1 MSIIDLHVVQIDQSE
16 LQAHGPR
23 IQRQIESIID
33 EVGTRSGGL
42 PVLVGTV
49 ESFVYKRFL
58 KSPIPVKFFPHE
70 SSFEKSAKLYVEAQ
84 EFAQQLVTKVGESH
98 LFTGINLFDTI
109 LFDLTGLFHT
119 ILRINELVQ
128 AKAGEPGI
136 LILLT
141 GLKLFPRRS
150 GDSVLPVKELIR
162 ISSRKQKI
170 RKMIMY
176 AFRTFLGACRG
187 ARRAVAGKT
196 VTRPTDVQVP
206 LPGSGRKR
214 ILFVA
219 IDTGR
224 VDVTAEPL
232 SFILAEL
239 KNHSDLDPL
248 VAVDN
253 SFTQRYLEERGFGSL
268 RFVKFESWEG
278 HVHWLRSRAMFRK
291 AALQMIKQFSPT
303 TLQWLMLSVFINRY
317 LTLRTPSE
325 IYSRIVWLSGLFD
338 GFRPDAVV
346 ILPVYPHVGMIAA
359 RLARIRG
366 IPTLTSVLT
375 WPYGVRPKPGNA
387 MYAAGFADVTDFIAL
402 PGEDSKRAFVASGLN
417 PDRLILVGNPKFDA
431 IVNARMAEDRS
442 IVYKLF
448 GGSGTGQIFLVV
460 TYLIAPGSREW
471 VHALVRQLKKLE
483 PHTFK
488 LVIKPHPD
496 EGPEGYEQILR
507 EEELGQAIVS
517 RGMSLYTLLDACDI
531 VFTTVSTAG
540 SEAILFNKPLISI
553 NLSGSDFAVR
563 YDQEGVA
570 LLVKREEDI
579 LPAIDTVLNDDKV
592 KRELATARK
601 RFQEL
606 YAYKL
611 DGRSS
616 ERFVE
621 AISHMANH
629 EQNQHAGSPSWEKS
643 LHDSSL

>member
-1 MSIIDLHVVQIDQSE
+1 MNLRVVQIDQSE

-23 IQRQIESIID
+23 IQRHIESIVD
-33 EVGTRSGGL
+33 DVGARSGGL

-49 ESFVYKRFL
+49 ESFVYKHLL
-58 KSPIPVKFFPHE
+58 KSPIPIRFFPHE
-70 SSFEKSAKLYVEAQ
+70 SSFETSAKLYVEAQ
-84 EFAQQLVTKVGESH
+84 EFAQQLVAKVGEGH
-98 LFTGINLFDTI
+98 LFNGINLFDPI
-109 LFDLTGLFHT
+109 LFDLTWSFHT
-119 ILRINELVQ
+119 ILRINGLVQ
-128 AKAGEPGI
+128 SKAGEPGI

-141 GLKLFPRRS
+141 GLRLFPRRR

-162 ISSRKQKI
+162 LSSWKQKI
-170 RKMIMY
+170 RKIIMY
-176 AFRTFLGACRG
+176 AFRTFLGASRG
-187 ARRAVAGKT
+187 ARRAVQTAI
-196 VTRPTDVQVP
+196 RPIEAQVP
-206 LPGSGRKR
+206 PPGTGRKR

-219 IDTGR
+219 IETGR
-224 VDVTAEPL
+224 VDVSAEPL

-239 KNHSDLDPL
+239 KKHSDLDSL

-253 SFTQRYLEERGFGSL
+253 SFTQRYLKERGFGSL
-268 RFVKFESWEG
+268 RFAKFESWEG
-278 HVHWLRSRAMFRK
+278 HVHWLRSRTVFRK
-291 AALQMIKQFSPT
+291 AALQMIKQFSPNT
-303 TLQWLMLSVFINRY
+303 PQWLMLSVFINRY

-325 IYSRIVWLSGLFD
+325 IYSRIVWLRDLFD
-338 GFRPDAVV
+338 RFRPDAVV
-346 ILPVYPHVGMIAA
+346 ILPAYPHIGMIAA

-366 IPTLTSVLT
+366 IPTLTSVLS
-375 WPYGVRPKPGNA
+375 WPYGVRPNPGNA
-387 MYAAGFADVTDFIAL
+387 MYATGFVDVTDFIAL

-417 PDRLILVGNPKFDA
+417 PDKLILVGNPKFDA
-431 IVNARMAEDRS
+431 IVSARMAEDKN

-448 GGSGTGQIFLVV
+448 GGNPTGHIFLVV
-460 TYLIAPGSREW
+460 TYLFAPGSREW

-507 EEELGQAIVS
+507 EEELAEAIVS
-517 RGMSLYTLLDACDI
+517 KGISLYTLLDACDI

-553 NLSGSDFAVR
+553 NLLGSDFVVR

-579 LPAIDTVLNDDKV
+579 LPALDAVLNDDKV
-592 KRELATARK
+592 KRELAAARK

-621 AISHMANH
+621 VVSHIANYKP
-629 EQNQHAGSPSWEKS
+629 NQQAGSPSWS
-643 LHDSSL
+643 Q

>member
-1 MSIIDLHVVQIDQSE
+1 MSIIDLHIVQIDQSE
-16 LQAHGPR
+16 LQTHGPR
-23 IQRQIESIID
+23 IQRQVESIID
-33 EVGTRSGGL
+33 KIGTTSGDL

-49 ESFVYKRFL
+49 ESFIYKHFL
-58 KSPIPVKFFPHE
+58 KSPIPVTFFPHE
-70 SSFEKSAKLYVEAQ
+70 SSFETSAKLFVEAQ
-84 EFAQQLVTKVGESH
+84 EFAQQLVAKVGGGH
-98 LFTGINLFDTI
+98 LFKGINLFDTI
-109 LFDLTGLFHT
+109 LFDLTWLFHT
-119 ILRINELVQ
+119 VLRINGLVQ
-128 AKAGEPGI
+128 SKARDPGI

-141 GLKLFPRRS
+141 GLNLFPRRS
-150 GDSVLPVKELIR
+150 GDSVLPVKEMIR
-162 ISSRKQKI
+162 TSSPKQKI

-176 AFRTFLGACRG
+176 AFRVFLGACRG
-187 ARRAVAGKT
+187 ARRAVGGKT
-196 VTRPTDVQVP
+196 AIRPTDAQVP
-206 LPGSGRKR
+206 PPGTGRKR

-219 IDTGR
+219 IETGR

-239 KNHSDLDPL
+239 KRHSDLDSL

-253 SFTQRYLEERGFGSL
+253 SFTQRYLEERGFRSL
-268 RFVKFESWEG
+268 KFAKFESWEG
-278 HVHWLRSRAMFRK
+278 HVHWLRCRAMFRK
-291 AALQMIKQFSPT
+291 AALQMIRQFSST
-303 TLQWLMLSVFINRY
+303 TPQSLMLSVFINRH

-325 IYSRIVWLSGLFD
+325 IYSRIIWLSGLFE
-338 GFRPDAVV
+338 GFRPEAVV

-387 MYAAGFADVTDFIAL
+387 LYAAGFVDVTDFVAL

-417 PDRLILVGNPKFDA
+417 PDKLILVGNPKFDA
-431 IVNARMAEDRS
+431 IVNATLVEDKS

-448 GGSGTGQIFLVV
+448 GGNPTGHIFLVV
-460 TYLIAPGSREW
+460 TYLFAPGSREW

-496 EGPEGYEQILR
+496 EGPEGYEEILR
-507 EEELGQAIVS
+507 EEELADATVS
-517 RGMSLYTLLDACDI
+517 KGISLYTLIDACDI

-570 LLVKREEDI
+570 LLVTSEEDI
-579 LPAIDTVLNDDKV
+579 LPAIDAVLNDDKV
-592 KRELATARK
+592 KRELAIARK
-601 RFQEL
+601 QFQEL
-606 YAYKL
+606 YAYKM

-616 ERFVE
+616 DRFVE
-621 AISHMANH
+621 VISNIAN
-629 EQNQHAGSPSWEKS
+629 QKPN
-643 LHDSSL
+643 